1 MNNYDEAFNSA
12 KLIPAA
18 HLFLKNW
25 TASSKQFQK
34 RFKKDSKAQ
43 LDMPYGD
50 KSSMRMD
57 IFSPGAYVEANLLFV
72 HGGFWTGYDKSV
84 FSHLGMGPILNNVRC
99 IFPNLPKP
107 PDVSL
112 PEMRV
117 ALSEC
122 IANIARKYSGPII
135 LLGHQS
141 GAQLAGQCITS
152 ENLSDELAARINHT
166 VLISPISDL
175 RPIFYSKYRDEI
187 GLTEE
192 LAQLESPLLHAKH
205 KNVKVTI
212 WVGSDE
218 RAIYIDQA
226 QQLATAWKC
235 GWFKSNNRHHFDIIE
250 DLEKQNSKLTTMV
263 LTHLHPH

>member
-25 TASSKQFQK
+25 TASSKQVQK

-112 PEMRV
+112 SEMRV

-135 LLGHQS
+135 LLGHQLFLYPC
-141 GAQLAGQCITS
+141 Q
-152 ENLSDELAARINHT
+152 
-166 VLISPISDL
+166 
-175 RPIFYSKYRDEI
+175 
-187 GLTEE
+187 
-192 LAQLESPLLHAKH
+192 
-205 KNVKVTI
+205 
-212 WVGSDE
+212 
-218 RAIYIDQA
+218 
-226 QQLATAWKC
+226 
-235 GWFKSNNRHHFDIIE
+235 
-250 DLEKQNSKLTTMV
+250 
-263 LTHLHPH
+263 